1 MAVREIAWRNFQ
13 GGLNIKDA
21 PSELAENQFIDA
33 SNITID
39 DRGALW
45 KRLGHLQR
53 WTAFGSSNVAQNI
66 FNWESRGNIVSQIG
80 AGMHVNNG
88 AAFLT
93 WSTSDRCGMTEF
105 NNNLMLVHPVDGFRI
120 YDGTTVTGPFTN
132 SPKGNTLVSWQ
143 NKVWSGGDPV
153 NPARVTWCT
162 AGTPATWGVN
172 DWIEI
177 RDVDST
183 KITNLTGGSGVDIS
197 GRPGLLVFKEGS
209 SYRMHDSATGAYVTL
224 DPSVGCASDLASVA
238 AFGRIYVIN
247 DRGIFWTDGNRPM
260 IEAST
265 LVNPFF
271 NATYLNTSRSD
282 LMAAGRR
289 GDRLY
294 FSVPRASAT
303 VNGLELEFSP
313 RGEWTVP
320 HSVPATA
327 YATQHGGAAMLKGS
341 TTQNGIVLDTHVG
354 GTDNGTAIAS
364 YFQTRW
370 IEPNAGNKARIR
382 RLRAIGKGQFS
393 LNVYK
398 DYQDVTSVAS
408 RPINIQTPGVLYDDG
423 ELYDDPDSLY
433 AGIGFQ
439 AYDDLHSWGT
449 AQAISVRIEESS
461 SITQLQRPFLGS
473 SVSPVTG
480 AWNLT
485 QINMRAIDL
494 GEV

>member
-33 SNITID
+33 RNITID

-53 WTAFGSSNVAQNI
+53 WTSLENLAVHNV
-66 FNWESRGNIVSQIG
+66 FNWESRGHIVSQLG
-80 AGMHVNNG
+80 AKMWLNNS
-88 AAFLT
+88 ASFLT
-93 WSTSDRCGMTEF
+93 WSTADRAGMCEF
-105 NNNLMLVHPVDGFRI
+105 NNNLMLIHPVDGFRI

-132 SPKGNTLVSWQ
+132 SPKGSTCTSWQ
-143 NKVWSGGDPV
+143 NKVFTAGDPI
-153 NPARVTWCT
+153 NPARVTWCA
-162 AGTPATWGVN
+162 AGTPGTWNVN
-172 DWIEI
+172 DWVEL
-177 RDVDST
+177 RDIDTT
-183 KITNLTGGSGVDIS
+183 KIVNLHGASGVDIS
-197 GRPGLLVFKEGS
+197 GRPGLLAFKEGS
-209 SYRMHDSATGAYVTL
+209 SYRMHDSATGAYITL
-224 DPSVGCASDLASVA
+224 DPSVGCGSDLASVA
-238 AFGRIYVIN
+238 AFGRIYVLN

-260 IEAST
+260 IEVSS
-265 LVNPFF
+265 LISPFF
-271 NATYLNTSRSD
+271 NASYINTARSD

-294 FSVPRASAT
+294 FSVPLAAGT

-313 RGEWTVP
+313 RGEWIVP
-320 HSVPATA
+320 HSVAASA
-327 YATQHGGAAMLKGS
+327 YASMHGGVAMIKGS
-341 TTQNGIVLDTHVG
+341 TTQNGIILDTHVG

-382 RLRAIGKGQFS
+382 RLRCIGKGAFS

-398 DYQDVTSVAS
+398 DYQDVTSVAT
-408 RPINIQTPGVLYDDG
+408 RPISIQTPGVLYDNG

-439 AYDDLHSWGT
+439 AYDDLHSWGV

-461 SITQLQRPFLGS
+461 SLTQIQRPFLGS
-473 SVSPVTG
+473 TVSPVTG